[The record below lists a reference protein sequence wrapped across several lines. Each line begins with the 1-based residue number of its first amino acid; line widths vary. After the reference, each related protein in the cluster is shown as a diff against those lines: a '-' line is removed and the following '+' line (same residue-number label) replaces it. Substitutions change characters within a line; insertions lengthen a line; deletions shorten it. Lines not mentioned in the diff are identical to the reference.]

1 MKLFTLF
8 IIFNLSSLAFVQAQT
23 AEVLEAEASI
33 WKFITT
39 MPEEQV
45 FL

>member
-8 IIFNLSSLAFVQAQT
+8 IIFNLSSLTFVQAQT

-33 WKFITT
+33 WKIHNNYTRAT
-39 MPEEQV
+39 G